1 MQFNIKL
8 SVLVLEM
15 PAKNN
20 CSCNWSASTLHFC
33 SYHRK
38 QAMTATGHVAFACG
52 VGLKHPVAACTVPP
66 PVFRDLSTEI
76 LVVILYVAGVH
87 TVIFLPFF

>member
-8 SVLVLEM
+8 SVLVLVLEI

-20 CSCNWSASTLHFC
+20 CRCNWSASTVHFC

-38 QAMTATGHVAFACG
+38 QAMTARGHVAFACG

-66 PVFRDLSTEI
+66 PVLRDLSTEI
-76 LVVILYVAGVH
+76 FVVI
-87 TVIFLPFF
+87 